1 MRTFSLTVSAALFCV
16 LLMCTATAGDT
27 RAILVKPLQQGPPG
41 KLEFSVDK
49 GCGAIYSHGER
60 LHIRVRSEQEGYL
73 TIFDFPPGGQPQIIF
88 PNAYHTDNFIRG
100 GVEYTIPGELLPFE
114 FVVAPPDGEEVLFA
128 VVTATKRDLLPDQ
141 AYDFSAVFPQLPGTQ
156 AEAAGRISRGVEIIP
171 AGEWWAAAMCFFHVG
186 QPRTEA
192 KGYGLF
198 IGINNCYS
206 DVGSQGWVAIEG
218 SIYTLYNLAYAV
230 ADAHAMAAALASSFP
245 YQRVLADA
253 QATYA
258 VIREAITG
266 WLAQAPED
274 ATVLV
279 YFAGHGSRLK
289 DKNGD
294 EADGWDE
301 ALVAYDRQ
309 VILDEILA
317 EWLATLRAKKIVIIL
332 DTSHGGS
339 PNRSVRTFRVSEE
352 EKARFPAL
360 KDGFG
365 EDLVRPAAGLADRVI
380 VLAACRPDQE
390 AVEVPSLGH
399 GAFTYYL
406 LQGLKGPADADKD
419 GLVTVQELHSYAAA
433 EVRRMY
439 RQEPEIRSAVVE
451 LVKVTDV
458 R

>member
-1 MRTFSLTVSAALFCV
+1 MRWSIAVVMTLV
-16 LLMCTATAGDT
+16 LAVFGTAQEGT
-27 RAILVKPLQQGPPG
+27 RAILVKPLQQGAPG
-41 KLEFSVDK
+41 KLEFTVDK
-49 GCGAIYSHGER
+49 GCGAVYLHGEK
-60 LHIRVRSEQEGYL
+60 LQVRVKSERDGYL

-128 VVTATKRDLLPDQ
+128 VVTANKRDLLPDQ

-198 IGINNCYS
+198 IGINDYHS

-218 SIYTLYNLAYAV
+218 NIYTIYNLAYCV
-230 ADAHAMAAALASSFP
+230 ADAHAMAALLAPSFP
-245 YQRVLADA
+245 YQRVLTDA

-258 VIREAITG
+258 AIREAITE

-309 VILDEILA
+309 VILDETLA
-317 EWLATLRAKKIVIIL
+317 EWLATLKAKKIVVIL

-339 PNRSVRTFRVSEE
+339 TNRSVRTFRISEE

-365 EDLVRPAAGLADRVI
+365 EDLVRTAAGLAGRVV
-380 VLAACRPDQE
+380 VLAGCRPDQE

-451 LVKVTDV
+451 PVKVTDV